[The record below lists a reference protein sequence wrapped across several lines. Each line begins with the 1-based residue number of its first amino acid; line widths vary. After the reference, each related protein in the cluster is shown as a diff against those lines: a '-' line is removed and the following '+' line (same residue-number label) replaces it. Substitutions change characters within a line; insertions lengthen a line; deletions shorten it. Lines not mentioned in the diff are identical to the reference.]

1 MQPFNAV
8 PRQPKYLS
16 NPKYAD
22 SYDELVESNKEI
34 YMSSAWY
41 KSSWSFEF
49 FNTFVNAFLTRE
61 DYFVCALPYQLAILE
76 GIADKRDIENK
87 MQEEGFS
94 ISRFKMERE
103 CLFLGAD
110 EEAFFLYEDLD
121 KIRTLELPIY
131 TQDIYAMIDDKKVKY
146 PMKKHGEI
154 RILTVDVALMGG
166 KNNDNTAVFVI
177 QLDLI
182 GTDRYKQYKRN
193 VVYGE
198 TYEGGHT
205 KFQSMQ
211 IRRLF
216 NDFDCDYLVLDATTP
231 GIGIFD
237 DLVMDMLDKERL
249 ITYPALNCM
258 NNEDMA
264 KRCHVP
270 NAKKVIFAV
279 KGNAAFNSECAVMLR
294 DDVKQGKMRL
304 LLNTDDGERLL
315 QSFKWYRELDP
326 YMQSKML
333 MPYIQTHLLIDE
345 IVNLES
351 EIKENTVRLKEQ
363 SNKRKDRYSSLSY
376 GNYFCK
382 TLERNLTKNTISDG
396 VMSLFHFRAPQNILG
411 GR

>member
-1 MQPFNAV
+1 MKTFLIAIYCVARCILYPGTKIVVASGSRKQANGVLEKIMSGEIYGVSPNLSREIKESRITSQESYIRFYNRSSIEVVASNDFARGRRSNILIVDEFRLVDRETIRDILQPFNAV

-41 KSSWSFEF
+41 KSSWSYEF
-49 FNTFVNAFLTRE
+49 FNTFVSAFLTRE

-94 ISRFKMERE
+94 IPRFKMERE

-166 KNNDNTAVFVI
+166 KNNDNTAVFVL
-177 QLDLI
+177 QLELI
-182 GTDRYKQYKRN
+182 GNDKYKQYKRN

-216 NDFDCDYLVLDATTP
+216 NEFD
-231 GIGIFD
+231 
-237 DLVMDMLDKERL
+237 
-249 ITYPALNCM
+249 
-258 NNEDMA
+258 
-264 KRCHVP
+264 
-270 NAKKVIFAV
+270 
-279 KGNAAFNSECAVMLR
+279 
-294 DDVKQGKMRL
+294 
-304 LLNTDDGERLL
+304 
-315 QSFKWYRELDP
+315 
-326 YMQSKML
+326 
-333 MPYIQTHLLIDE
+333 
-345 IVNLES
+345 
-351 EIKENTVRLKEQ
+351 
-363 SNKRKDRYSSLSY
+363 
-376 GNYFCK
+376 
-382 TLERNLTKNTISDG
+382 
-396 VMSLFHFRAPQNILG
+396 
-411 GR
+411 